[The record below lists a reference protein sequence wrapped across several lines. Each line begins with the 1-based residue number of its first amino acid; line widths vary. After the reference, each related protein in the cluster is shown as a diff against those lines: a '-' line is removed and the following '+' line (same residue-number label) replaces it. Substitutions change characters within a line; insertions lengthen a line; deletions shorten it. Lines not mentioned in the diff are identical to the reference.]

1 MASMNYAPLLIK
13 NRLIKE
19 GIMKRGIAALFTT
32 VFCLGFF
39 LFISATAT
47 WSAEPIIVGVPTA
60 LNTDY
65 GRDSVNAVK
74 LAVEEINAKGGV
86 NVGGQKRPFK
96 LIITD
101 TRDMEPTTPAHDAL
115 MAAEKLILQDKPHA
129 ILVGFARSEVFMAG
143 MDLIAKH
150 KIPYLGS
157 YAQTHMFQQQFAKD
171 PEKYKNIFRVSS
183 YNIIA
188 AKAVTDAIDVLKNEY
203 GMKRAFFITQDTLL
217 SKGFVGVLRKHCEK
231 TGWQTVGEAN
241 IASDATDFS
250 SVLSKVKSSKAQ
262 IVLVFWDVAQ
272 GGTILL
278 KQWTSM
284 RVPSLM
290 VGFVT
295 GACSPRGW
303 DFMGKNINYIIQTE
317 APIGSGIPL
326 KKLPKTRQFV
336 EKFNKAYGKP
346 HGQWLTSA
354 SYESVYVLAE
364 AIERAGTLDPD
375 KLIKE
380 IEKTD
385 YMGVIGRVKFDKNHQ
400 VVYGDDPEKTAV
412 CLAYQWLDGKMV
424 PIYPPAVAEGKVILP
439 PWMKIE

>member
-1 MASMNYAPLLIK
+1 
-13 NRLIKE
+13 
-19 GIMKRGIAALFTT
+19 MKRGVLAACAAAFFVGL
-32 VFCLGFF
+32 F
-39 LFISATAT
+39 LFISTVPAGI
-47 WSAEPIIVGVPTA
+47 AEPIIVGVPTA

-74 LAVEEINAKGGV
+74 LAVQEINAKGGV
-86 NVGGQKRPFK
+86 KVGGQKRPIK
-96 LIITD
+96 LVITD

-115 MAAEKLILQDKPHA
+115 MATEKLILQDKPNA

-171 PEKYKNIFRVSS
+171 PEKYKYIFRVCG
-183 YNIIA
+183 YNVIA
-188 AKAVTDAIDVLKNEY
+188 AKAVTDAIDVLKKEH
-203 GMKRAFFITQDTLL
+203 GMNRAFFITQDTLL
-217 SKGFVGVLRKHCEK
+217 SKGFVGVLKKHCES
-231 TGWQTVGEAN
+231 TGWQTVGSEN

-262 IVLVFWDVAQ
+262 IVCVFWDVAQ
-272 GGTILL
+272 GGTIML
-278 KQWTSM
+278 KQWTAM

-290 VGFVT
+290 TGFVV

-317 APIGSGIPL
+317 APIGCGIPL
-326 KKLPKTRQFV
+326 KKLPKTRAFV
-336 EKFNKAYGKP
+336 EKFNKAYGKGY
-346 HGQWLTSA
+346 GQWLTSA
-354 SYESVYVLAE
+354 SYESVYVLAG

-385 YMGVIGRVKFDKNHQ
+385 YMGVIGKVKFDKNHQ
-400 VVYGDDPEKTAV
+400 VIYGDDPNKTAV
-412 CLAYQWLDGKMV
+412 CLAYQWLNGKMI
-424 PIYPPAVAEGKVILP
+424 PIYPPAIAEGKVVLP
-439 PWMKIE
+439 PWMKK

>member
-1 MASMNYAPLLIK
+1 MK
-13 NRLIKE
+13 K
-19 GIMKRGIAALFTT
+19 GILTSFAVMFFFSL
-32 VFCLGFF
+32 F
-39 LFISATAT
+39 LFIPAAPVSA
-47 WSAEPIIVGVPTA
+47 AEPIIVGVPTA

-74 LAVEEINAKGGV
+74 LAVKEINAKGGV
-86 NVGGQKRPFK
+86 KVGTQKRPIK

-115 MAAEKLILQDKPHA
+115 MAAEKLILQNKPHA

-157 YAQTHMFQQQFAKD
+157 YAQTHMFQRQFAKD
-171 PEKYKNIFRVSS
+171 PEKYKYLFRVCG

-188 AKAVTDAIDVLKNEY
+188 AKAVTDAIDVLKNEH
-203 GMKRAFFITQDTLL
+203 GLNRAFFITQDTLL
-217 SKGFVGVLRKHCEK
+217 SKGFIGVLKKHCEK
-231 TGWQTVGEAN
+231 TGWKTVGSEN

-250 SVLSKVKSSKAQ
+250 AVLSKVKSSKAQ
-262 IVLVFWDVAQ
+262 IVCVFWDVAQ
-272 GGTILL
+272 GGTIML
-278 KQWTSM
+278 KQWTAM

-290 VGFVT
+290 VGFVV

-326 KKLPKTRQFV
+326 KKVPKARQFV
-336 EKFNKAYGKP
+336 QKFNKAYGKG

-354 SYESVYVLAE
+354 AYESVYILAG
-364 AIERAGTLDPD
+364 AIERAGSLDPD
-375 KLIKE
+375 RLVKE

-385 YMGVIGRVKFDKNHQ
+385 YSGAIGRVKFDQNHQ
-400 VVYGDDPEKTAV
+400 VIYGDNPKKTAV
-412 CLAYQWLDGKMV
+412 CLAYQWLNGKMV
-424 PIYPPAVAEGKVILP
+424 PIYPPAVAEGKVVLP
-439 PWMKIE
+439 PWMKK